1 VPTENSVRSWK
12 GANVIMLDA
21 GFVKLF
27 AGYPITRATSMLL
40 ILWLL
45 DGDNVFRRPGLDGN
59 RKLKG
64 MS

>member
-1 VPTENSVRSWK
+1 
-12 GANVIMLDA
+12 
-21 GFVKLF
+21 
-27 AGYPITRATSMLL
+27 MLL

-45 DGDNVFRRPGLDGN
+45 DGDDVFRRPGLDGN